1 LFYEVYRSREQ
12 LCLLMFI
19 VTFLHRR
26 DFVVTNLG
34 TNVFIVSKFDYL
46 VFQSEDVNLYIAGY
60 PIQ

>member
-1 LFYEVYRSREQ
+1 
-12 LCLLMFI
+12 MFI